1 MKAFRNFAIA
11 CLIVVG
17 GYYALLRPAL
27 DEAQPTRAA
36 ALQMDGAPMPTATL
50 QPLHTPTASPIPSPT
65 IGYQATAY
73 NAQQT
78 ADAYARL
85 MVDATMTS
93 ASMTQAADIWT
104 VTAEYERAVA
114 LGYTAQAEKTVVPVT
129 HTAQVV
135 ALTAQQADRDALGT
149 QMAMTVN
156 APTQVVAMA
165 RSQDEAAFG
174 WWRSLASVFAL
185 FGVGFGFI
193 GLAVFALRRKPAP
206 IETGAGPS
214 AGTELPEVRVTI
226 QRGTE
231 YPRVDHTL
239 FPGSKT
245 ELMIMAAEV
254 RRNPSMAV
262 NRWDKVKG
270 AHGGMLFSRARL
282 AQVFFFLTHNTLAI
296 ETAKS
301 EIVLLDDGL
310 DFFENVLSLGDA
322 PLPYTTMPENS
333 PAGGEINHGHE
344 NHGHD
349 SGGGVVF
356 APQGGV

>member
-17 GYYALLRPAL
+17 GYYALLRPTL

-65 IGYQATAY
+65 IGYQATIDVVQSLLDNELRKNLEFTVSSAG
-73 NAQQT
+73 
-78 ADAYARL
+78 
-85 MVDATMTS
+85 MTE
-93 ASMTQAADIWT
+93 QADIWT
-104 VTAEYERAVA
+104 ATLAYHTLVADQATSTAVLTAVPKTEA
-114 LGYTAQAEKTVVPVT
+114 AQGTQNAITIVEQGIVVARITSTHEAPELIRKAAAAENEATFGWWWSLGS
-129 HTAQVV
+129 VV
-135 ALTAQQADRDALGT
+135 AL
-149 QMAMTVN
+149 
-156 APTQVVAMA
+156 
-165 RSQDEAAFG
+165 FG
-174 WWRSLASVFAL
+174 I
-185 FGVGFGFI
+185 GVGFA

-206 IETGAGPS
+206 IETGAGQG

-245 ELMIMAAEV
+245 ELMIMADEV

-310 DFFENVLSLGDA
+310 DFFENVLNLGDA
-322 PLPYTTMPENS
+322 PLPYTTMPESS
-333 PAGGEINHGHE
+333 PAGGEINHDHE